1 MEKKMKIVKW
11 LADNGYH
18 FFGETLVHFALRF
31 DLETL
36 KAFKKCFANQKGIAE
51 D

>member
-11 LADNGYH
+11 LAENGYH
-18 FFGETLVHFALRF
+18 FFGETLTHFALRF
-31 DLETL
+31 NLETL
-36 KAFKKCFANQKGIAE
+36 EAFKKCFANQKGIAE